1 MAFLSPPDP
10 HTGPEVHLAEKTGSM
25 LYKRDL
31 ALAGDS
37 VRLLK
42 RDLALAGDLVR
53 DEEGQTRDC
62 LT

>member
-1 MAFLSPPDP
+1 MVFLSPPDP
-10 HTGPEVHLAEKTGSM
+10 QTGPEVHLAEKTGS
-25 LYKRDL
+25 
-31 ALAGDS
+31 
-37 VRLLK
+37 VLLK